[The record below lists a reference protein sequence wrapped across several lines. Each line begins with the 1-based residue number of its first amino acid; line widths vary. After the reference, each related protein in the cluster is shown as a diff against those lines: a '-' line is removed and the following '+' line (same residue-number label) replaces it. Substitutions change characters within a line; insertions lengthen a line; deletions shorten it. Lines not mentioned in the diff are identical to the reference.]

1 MSVSSSSQSSSHG
14 GKATT
19 PKEEPSSPT
28 PSPSPSPS
36 NFRSSHSSHSST
48 IEQPTLPIPESQ
60 HGLRARS
67 NTSPDPHFSP
77 SFSARLSS
85 RTTAQSRQPPLQHH
99 LPSTAVN
106 ASQSSKL
113 LPTLAE
119 CPSEKPSAPIDIPT
133 RNTTQAHV
141 SRPVTPLTARAPQGE
156 YFTSWL
162 KTEPR
167 ISESLTP
174 YYSSRVKNPSGNRDS
189 SVAQRGSAPMN
200 PRSDSSRYRP
210 SSPLSSKTSVPLP
223 SINSS
228 QNPRRSPQSLKLTG
242 LPKYHPANFIRGS
255 SPAPPSTLSSRSVTS
270 QLRPGRGS
278 NAKQQ
283 LLQYQRDIINDTAK
297 SSLSLASS
305 NVTPNPNPPRL
316 NPRKSP
322 GGPMT
327 PLILEGASDYLVA
340 GSSSLPAGLKEG
352 DGREFVERLVRREN
366 ERKNYPEA
374 RSGSVSP
381 ALSLSP
387 AVSPAGGRG

>member
-1 MSVSSSSQSSSHG
+1 MPASSSSQSSSP
-14 GKATT
+14 GKALKPTT
-19 PKEEPSSPT
+19 QKEDSSPP
-28 PSPSPSPS
+28 PSPST
-36 NFRSSHSSHSST
+36 FHSSHSSNSST
-48 IEQPTLPIPESQ
+48 IEKPALPIPESQ
-60 HGLRARS
+60 HGLRTRS
-67 NTSPDPHFSP
+67 NTSPDPHLSP
-77 SFSARLSS
+77 SFSARLRS
-85 RTTAQSRQPPLQHH
+85 RTSAQSRQPPLQLH
-99 LPSTAVN
+99 LPSATVN

-113 LPTLAE
+113 LPTLVE
-119 CPSEKPSAPIDIPT
+119 SPTEKPSAPIDIPARKT
-133 RNTTQAHV
+133 AQGHV
-141 SRPVTPLTARAPQGE
+141 SRPITPLTARAPQGE

-174 YYSSRVKNPSGNRDS
+174 YYSSRVTNHFENRDS
-189 SVAQRGSAPMN
+189 SVSQRGSAPMN

-210 SSPLSSKTSVPLP
+210 SSPLSSTTSVPLP

-228 QNPRRSPQSLKLTG
+228 QKPRMPPQSLKLTG
-242 LPKYHPANFIRGS
+242 LPKYHPANFTRGS
-255 SPAPPSTLSSRSVTS
+255 SLASPSTLSSRSVTS

-278 NAKQQ
+278 DAKQQ
-283 LLQYQRDIINDTAK
+283 LLQYQRDIMNDTAK
-297 SSLSLASS
+297 TSLSLASS
-305 NVTPNPNPPRL
+305 SVIPNPNPPRL

-352 DGREFVERLVRREN
+352 DGRDFVERLVRREN
-366 ERKNYPEA
+366 ERKSYPEA